1 MLNKFVLITT
11 LLAIFSLSIQQK
23 TLVNGYKSNEENY
36 RDSRET
42 GKILKSNQVSSLS
55 SSAESSPLSSASS
68 DSLNKRFS
76 NKRYNNRE
84 ILLEDQDFDNSNNVK
99 SADTSAKLYVNKK
112 PTSIQKEINSEEI
125 ELEKLLDRNQRT
137 DMFNK
142 FHYNNLDQ
150 LKQIH
155 RNKQLQKELIDQSD
169 SMFNFD
175 YDDMLSKI
183 LLSDIERN
191 MKPDEIGY
199 ILTSMKAGKISH
211 KHNYPNDADTQME
224 YLNHLDQ
231 NEQDLSN
238 NDHKKP
244 VKVNVNEKIYLENE
258 YFNKLMSEAKQN
270 PFFNSEALEKIN
282 LELISPN
289 KQDPNSAFNSHHNP
303 SFIKDQKSD
312 FVNPNINDKIDQ
324 LRKQNDYLFIFV
336 VAGCTLAGAIA
347 LMAAGICW
355 YSVHR
360 NSVRTSQIEYGSEA
374 AAKVKLG
381 SNSSGD
387 RRLAQ
392 SAQMYHY
399 QHQKQ
404 QMIAMEKANNDTK
417 ADNSDNSD
425 GETEEG
431 DYTVYECPGLA
442 PTGEME
448 VKNPLFK
455 EDFSASTNNIAGHG
469 GPPPYSAAVSNSPQL
484 STKSENKPATES
496 SESSE
501 VQNKE
506 SSNKESTSVSITIPV
521 IEETNTSQKH

>member
-42 GKILKSNQVSSLS
+42 GKILKSKEVSSLS
-55 SSAESSPLSSASS
+55 SSAESSPLSSSSS

-112 PTSIQKEINSEEI
+112 PTSTHKEINSEEI

-183 LLSDIERN
+183 LLNDIEKN

-224 YLNHLDQ
+224 YLNHFDQ

-258 YFNKLMSEAKQN
+258 YFNKLMSEAKQ
-270 PFFNSEALEKIN
+270 
-282 LELISPN
+282 
-289 KQDPNSAFNSHHNP
+289 
-303 SFIKDQKSD
+303 
-312 FVNPNINDKIDQ
+312 
-324 LRKQNDYLFIFV
+324 
-336 VAGCTLAGAIA
+336 
-347 LMAAGICW
+347 
-355 YSVHR
+355 
-360 NSVRTSQIEYGSEA
+360 
-374 AAKVKLG
+374 
-381 SNSSGD
+381 
-387 RRLAQ
+387 
-392 SAQMYHY
+392 
-399 QHQKQ
+399 
-404 QMIAMEKANNDTK
+404 
-417 ADNSDNSD
+417 
-425 GETEEG
+425 
-431 DYTVYECPGLA
+431 
-442 PTGEME
+442 
-448 VKNPLFK
+448 
-455 EDFSASTNNIAGHG
+455 
-469 GPPPYSAAVSNSPQL
+469 
-484 STKSENKPATES
+484 
-496 SESSE
+496 
-501 VQNKE
+501 
-506 SSNKESTSVSITIPV
+506 SI
-521 IEETNTSQKH
+521 